1 MRDFSTHTQAA
12 SIFYLTVAQ
21 FVASLAS
28 RWLIFA
34 ELNIHA
40 LFEVDP
46 LAVIAATRQDVTV
59 ALVAAAA
66 AIAIQMLQGRRWP
79 YLSCHVLLA
88 FAMAHCFLLA
98 VNAFAVRWIGA
109 PLTLQWLYFADLL
122 QTATP
127 NAALGAVLSPRLLL
141 LVTVLTALPLLAL
154 WLGRLLF
161 ATPPRRLLLGRVA
174 ASVTVLSVL
183 FAASALVR
191 PLRGDVFQDF
201 RYSPVQALLSSA
213 VSRAPAFD
221 PCAAAVPA
229 ETLIPADPLPAD
241 VPENGQASSRKPNFV
256 LVVLESVGA
265 KALNANRPRLPNVD
279 RMMRSG
285 AVFTN
290 TYATT
295 ASTTRSFFSL
305 LTSRYPL
312 VTFKPEIR
320 ELQQFEFVTLPEVLR
335 EAGYRTA
342 YFGVD
347 LKFQDVGSFIRAEG
361 FDIAHEALDSG
372 CESRRALGRDDY
384 PSASL
389 PDSCI
394 FHSAS
399 DWAVRSNEPFFL
411 TVWSNDSHAPY
422 TTNGNFAG
430 RLSRE
435 NYERGLVTTDA
446 ALGKLIDRL
455 SRAGR
460 LEDTIFVIVGDHGE
474 AFGEHGRKFHSTTI
488 FEEEVKVPLI
498 VQGTPLGR
506 RGTDRRLAR
515 LIDLAPSIVSLAGV
529 HAEATWAGRDL
540 FSPVGV
546 NRVFFFTSY
555 RGVQIGFRE
564 ANTKYILDYERESFS
579 KYQLD
584 EDPFEL
590 RPIPLGPQESA
601 RAEAI
606 AAAWVAR
613 ERRRYWADRRA
624 NCGTVG

>member
-1 MRDFSTHTQAA
+1 MRDLSIDRYQAG
-12 SIFYLTVAQ
+12 IFYLTVAQ
-21 FVASLAS
+21 FVASLVS

-34 ELNIHA
+34 EMNIHA

-46 LAVIAATRQDVTV
+46 LAVVAATRQDVTV

-66 AIAIQMLQGRRWP
+66 VIAIQMLQGRRWP
-79 YLSCHVLLA
+79 NLSCHLLLA
-88 FAMAHCFLLA
+88 FALAHCFLLA

-127 NAALGAVLSPRLLL
+127 NAALGAVFSPRLVL

-161 ATPPRRLLLGRVA
+161 ARSPKLLLGRVA
-174 ASVTVLSVL
+174 ASVTILSVL

-191 PLRGDVFQDF
+191 PLRGDVFQDI
-201 RYSPVQALLSSA
+201 RYSPVQALLTSA

-221 PCAAAVPA
+221 LCAAALSA
-229 ETLIPADPLPAD
+229 ETLVPADPLPANLP
-241 VPENGQASSRKPNFV
+241 VNSHASSRKPNFV

-265 KALNANRPRLPNVD
+265 KALDANRSRLPTID

-290 TYATT
+290 AYATT
-295 ASTTRSFFSL
+295 ASTTRSLFSL

-312 VTFKPEIR
+312 VTFRPEIR
-320 ELQQFEFVTLPEVLR
+320 ELQQFDFVTLPEVLR
-335 EAGYRTA
+335 KAGYRTA

-347 LKFQDVGSFIRAEG
+347 LAFQDARSFIRAEG
-361 FDIAHEALDSG
+361 FDIAHDVLDTV
-372 CESRRALGRDDY
+372 CESRRGLRRKDY
-384 PSASL
+384 PSASV

-394 FHSAS
+394 FEPATE
-399 DWAVRSNEPFFL
+399 WAVRSNAPFL
-411 TVWSNDSHAPY
+411 MTIWSNDSHAPY

-430 RLSRE
+430 RLSRA

-506 RGTDRRLAR
+506 RGIDGRLAR
-515 LIDLAPSIVSLAGV
+515 LIDVAPSIVSLAGV
-529 HAEATWAGRDL
+529 RAERTWTGRDL

-546 NRVFFFTSY
+546 NRAFFFTSY

-584 EDPFEL
+584 EDPLEL
-590 RPIPLGPQESA
+590 HPISLGPQESA

-613 ERRRYWADRRA
+613 ERRRYRPDWRS
-624 NCGTVG
+624 NCGTPG